1 MSIQFPL
8 MMCRSETLILVDESF
23 FQGKFSRTAILNE
36 KAGVLEC
43 KFLHGSGDF
52 SWMVDAD
59 GVFYELSL
67 SEVEHNFLQRIG
79 FSGRWLKYKIK
90 TGRLLDV
97 GKLGVLVGNL
107 HDENEDF
114 PHVAD
119 LKEMLSRY
127 ELSHLWGAQDMR
139 QYLCE

>member
-1 MSIQFPL
+1 MNIQFPL
-8 MMCRSETLILVDESF
+8 MICRSETLILVDENF
-23 FQGKFSRTAILNE
+23 FQDKFLHIAILDE

-43 KFLHGSGDF
+43 KFLCDF
-52 SWMVDAD
+52 SWMMDAN
-59 GVFYELSL
+59 GIFYELSL
-67 SEVEHNFLQRIG
+67 SEVKHNFLQRIG
-79 FSGRWLKYKIK
+79 VSGKWSKYKIK

-97 GKLGVLVGNL
+97 GKLGVLVENL

-127 ELSHLWGAQDMR
+127 ELSHLWDAQDMR